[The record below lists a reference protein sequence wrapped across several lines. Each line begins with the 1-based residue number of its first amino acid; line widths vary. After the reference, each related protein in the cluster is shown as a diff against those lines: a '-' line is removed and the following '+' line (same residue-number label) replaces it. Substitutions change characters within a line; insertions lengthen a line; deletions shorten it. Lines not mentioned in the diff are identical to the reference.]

1 MPTSTFFRL
10 PEEKRQ
16 RLLDAAWAEFTQV
29 RCADASINKI
39 IQGAKISRGSFYQY
53 FTDKD
58 ELFAYLLGD
67 MWAYFTQVLEEV
79 LVKNQGDLFAMPLA
93 AFDRFVH
100 QGGSANAS
108 LLRFIRVMQ
117 RNQGMDVQWMA
128 GEERPILPDQLA
140 RHIDTRGLQ
149 SGEHRFLEHIFFL
162 IMGALICAVMT
173 TLRKPDQWEAQREIL
188 QQRVEI
194 IRRGSLAEPELHRDS
209 DEGGRT

>member
-16 RLLDAAWAEFTQV
+16 RLLDAAWEEFTQV

-79 LVKNQGDLFAMPLA
+79 LVKTQGDLFAMPLA
-93 AFDRFVH
+93 AFDRFV
-100 QGGSANAS
+100 SKKEK
-108 LLRFIRVMQ
+108 IK
-117 RNQGMDVQWMA
+117 
-128 GEERPILPDQLA
+128 E
-140 RHIDTRGLQ
+140 
-149 SGEHRFLEHIFFL
+149 
-162 IMGALICAVMT
+162 
-173 TLRKPDQWEAQREIL
+173 
-188 QQRVEI
+188 
-194 IRRGSLAEPELHRDS
+194 
-209 DEGGRT
+209 